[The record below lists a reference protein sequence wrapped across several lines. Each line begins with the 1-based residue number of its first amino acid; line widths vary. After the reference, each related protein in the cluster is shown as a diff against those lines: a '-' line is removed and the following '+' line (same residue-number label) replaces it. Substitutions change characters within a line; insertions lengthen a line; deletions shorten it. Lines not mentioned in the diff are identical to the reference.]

1 MTGKERASPIFRP
14 WAQQQEP
21 GAEPRIAHPEPLY
34 LVPFPPAFPSQLSP
48 WEVAPHAAAAH
59 HAPLLLQQEL
69 ASRWK
74 QAKKQRPKRF
84 QCPHCKVSFSNN
96 GQLKGHVRIH
106 TGERPFACEHEGCSK
121 TFTRNEELTRHKRI
135 HTGLRPFPCPL
146 CQKPFGRK
154 DHLKK
159 HVKTHQRALLPPGL
173 PYFFA
178 GAPDFLFV

>member
-48 WEVAPHAAAAH
+48 WEVAPHAAAH

-106 TGERPFACEHEGCSK
+106 TGTATVHAR
-121 TFTRNEELTRHKRI
+121 TRLT
-135 HTGLRPFPCPL
+135 TG
-146 CQKPFGRK
+146 GG
-154 DHLKK
+154 
-159 HVKTHQRALLPPGL
+159 HQTAT
-173 PYFFA
+173 
-178 GAPDFLFV
+178 